1 MGDGYW
7 ILVWD
12 DFGSGLVMVNPRLHV
27 EGVDGYGNPRNWW
40 PCDAPPADANLE
52 ELDAAVLARHGVD
65 PERARVLR

>member
-12 DFGSGLVMVNPRLHV
+12 GFGSGLIMLNPRLHTD
-27 EGVDGYGNPRNWW
+27 GVDKAGNPRNWW
-40 PCDAPPADANLE
+40 PCETPQKHEDIG